1 MFQIGF
7 YLCTLKLFKSF
18 FINLLHMN
26 KIRTFLRY
34 VADYLKFGEF
44 YFLLT
49 SILYVINGKANPPKR
64 IYKSSLGT
72 FETRKGT
79 LDFQFLNFAYE
90 WNVKRFV
97 LQHYRDYNLFFDIG
111 ANVGTYS
118 FLLAR
123 KGIPCHAFEPIK
135 ENCESIVR
143 NIERNGLKEMI
154 TAHQYGLGSK
164 TSEED
169 FIFESRNTGA
179 SHLASIHTDYDE
191 TRGETWTIVKAEI
204 KTLDSVLS
212 TIKYTDEDKILIKID
227 AEGMEIDVLQGG
239 REFIKKHP
247 HFLIVMESKHSGALR
262 IKEYLKTVGNFIYLE
277 VDTEN
282 LAIMK

>member
-1 MFQIGF
+1 
-7 YLCTLKLFKSF
+7 
-18 FINLLHMN
+18 MN

-34 VADYLKFGEF
+34 VTDYLKFGEF

-49 SILYVINGKANPPKR
+49 SIRYVLTKKANPAKR
-64 IYKSSLGT
+64 IYKSSLGS
-72 FETRKGT
+72 FQTRKGT
-79 LDFQFLNFAYE
+79 LDFQFLNYAYE

-97 LQHYRDYNLFFDIG
+97 LQHYKDYNLFFDIG

-123 KGIPCHAFEPIK
+123 KGIPCHAFEPIR
-135 ENCESIVR
+135 ENCESIMQ
-143 NIERNGLKEMI
+143 NIERNGLNGLI
-154 TAHQYGLGSK
+154 TAHMYGLGSK

-169 FIFESRNTGA
+169 FIFESKNTGA
-179 SHLASIHTDYDE
+179 SHLASIHTDYVE
-191 TRGETWTIVKAEI
+191 TKGEVGTIVRAEI

-212 TIKYTDEDKILIKID
+212 TINYSNEDKILIKID

-239 REFIKKHP
+239 KEFIRKHP
-247 HFLIVMESKHSGALR
+247 HFLIVMESKHSGAGR

-277 VDTEN
+277 VDAEN
-282 LAIMK
+282 MAIMK